1 MVSIRDYRPSDLP
14 TVWTMATLP
23 NIGATADPSMP
34 LRLSVAAEPPA
45 AFPALADPGALSGF
59 LVGELDGDLV
69 AMGGLRSRGQNR
81 AEMVY
86 IRVHPATR
94 RQGIGRKLM
103 AALEQRAI
111 ALGHTEVILN
121 TATNQPEAVDFYRSL
136 GYRDVRTETRP
147 EWQWTLIHFEKTLPR
162 SLKPS

>member
-69 AMGGLRSRGQNR
+69 AMGDCVREVS
-81 AEMVY
+81 AEPRWSTSGY
-86 IRVHPATR
+86 TR
-94 RQGIGRKLM
+94 RRGDKVSV
-103 AALEQRAI
+103 A
-111 ALGHTEVILN
+111 
-121 TATNQPEAVDFYRSL
+121 S
-136 GYRDVRTETRP
+136 
-147 EWQWTLIHFEKTLPR
+147 
-162 SLKPS
+162 